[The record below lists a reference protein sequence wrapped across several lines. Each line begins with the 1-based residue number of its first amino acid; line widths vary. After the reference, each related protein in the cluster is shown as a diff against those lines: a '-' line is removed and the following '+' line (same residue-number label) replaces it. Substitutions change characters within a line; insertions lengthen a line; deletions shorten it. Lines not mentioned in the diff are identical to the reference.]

1 MEIRVNPTRMELNR
15 LKARLKM
22 AERGHKLLKD
32 KRDELMRKFLELIRE
47 NRDVRERMEAELS
60 QAFASFLLAR
70 AVMSAETMEEAIM
83 YPKAKMELE
92 VTDQNLMSVHVP
104 RFSFQPGATGA
115 DADAY
120 PYGFANTSAELD
132 KSIALL
138 SDALPRL
145 IRLAELEKA
154 VFLLAEE
161 IDKTRRRVNALEHV
175 LIPQL
180 KDTIK
185 YISMKLDEN
194 ERGALTRLMKIK
206 DIVRGE
212 EAAK

>member
-15 LKARLKM
+15 LKGRLKM
-22 AERGHKLLKD
+22 AQRGHKLLKD

-47 NRDVRERMEAELS
+47 NKTLRGKVESDLS
-60 QAFASFLLAR
+60 RSFANFLLAR
-70 AVMSAETMEEAIM
+70 AVMSTEVLEEAIM
-83 YPKAKMELE
+83 YPQASLELNVAE
-92 VTDQNLMSVHVP
+92 LNMMSVRVP
-104 RFSFQPGATGA
+104 KFSAKLQDEQSGNV
-115 DADAY
+115 Y
-120 PYGFANTSAELD
+120 PYGFATTSGELD
-132 KSIALL
+132 NSIATLSTVLPGLL
-138 SDALPRL
+138 
-145 IRLAELEKA
+145 RLAELEKA

-180 KDTIK
+180 QKTVK

-212 EAAK
+212 SA